1 MKKVISLLIC
11 LVLIVGISVTACA
24 LNIDVIQPDTS
35 TIIVGVTG
43 EDVPV
48 HGTLPHYNAGPNTIV
63 IINPAEKLEGVP
75 TNPITNKPVEA
86 PTNNEPEKTE
96 TPTTNNDNET
106 TPKEEVN
113 LTALQ
118 SEIYAL
124 INEERINKNL
134 KPLEYNFEM
143 QDAVDIRAKEAS
155 TQFAHTRPDNTD
167 FATVLGIEIEYE
179 VAGENLLLIDKPIA
193 DAEVIVDTWMHSKGH
208 MDNILAERYYETAIG
223 VCEKDGVIYIAQL
236 FIG

>member
-1 MKKVISLLIC
+1 M
-11 LVLIVGISVTACA
+11 
-24 LNIDVIQPDTS
+24 
-35 TIIVGVTG
+35 
-43 EDVPV
+43 
-48 HGTLPHYNAGPNTIV
+48 
-63 IINPAEKLEGVP
+63 
-75 TNPITNKPVEA
+75 
-86 PTNNEPEKTE
+86 EKTE
-96 TPTTNNDNET
+96 TPTTNIDTDNDDET

-124 INEERINKNL
+124 INEERINRNL
-134 KPLEYNFEM
+134 KPLEYKFEM
-143 QDAVDIRAKEAS
+143 QEAVDIRAKEAS
-155 TQFAHTRPDNTD
+155 TQFAHTRPDGTD
-167 FATVLGIEIEYE
+167 FASVLGINIEYE

-208 MDNILAERYYETAIG
+208 MENILAERYYETAIG